1 MPLFQSTV
9 DSFLLLI
16 KLNSIVQHKLS
27 IHTSWVF
34 PSLTWAKIIILSDH
48 LGTTFPPVS
57 VLDGMGMC
65 AQSMVVPLQLWRLM
79 M

>member
-48 LGTTFPPVS
+48 LGTVS